1 MEGGNFESGIDR
13 QTSPETGDT
22 PEGERGR
29 ERGMDGGI
37 SWNSEHGS
45 AAIFN

>member
-13 QTSPETGDT
+13 QTSTETGDT
-22 PEGERGR
+22 APDEGASERG
-29 ERGMDGGI
+29 EEGF
-37 SWNSEHGS
+37 HGTLSTES